1 MKEMA
6 VALLPIIAMFYI
18 FQLFSLRLSK
28 REVAR
33 ITIGVVYTYIG
44 LVLFLTGVN
53 VGFSSLG
60 AVLGAKLAEDKIK
73 ALFGV

>member
-6 VALLPIIAMFYI
+6 VALLPIIAIFYI
-18 FQLFSLRLSK
+18 FQIFSLRLSK

-33 ITIGVVYTYIG
+33 ITIGVAYTYVG

-53 VGFSSLG
+53 VASLRSARCSAQSSP
-60 AVLGAKLAEDKIK
+60 K
-73 ALFGV
+73 AI